1 MDKINILNFDT
12 IDSTSIYAKNNA
24 NTLPLPTL
32 ITANAQ
38 TAGRGRRGNSF
49 YSPEDTG
56 LYMTLLFEAPD
67 NCELLTPKAAVAV
80 CRTLEKYGI
89 NPKIKWVND
98 LFHNSK
104 KVCGILAECFA
115 SEGKTLISVGI
126 GINLRTEKFPDDLP
140 MAGSINLDCDKA
152 KLAQEIAQH
161 LLGDLSAENIIS
173 EYKKRLF
180 VLGREI
186 TYVKNGIS
194 CSAYAVDIN
203 DKCNLIVKHGN
214 GNYETLSSG
223 EISIK
228 I

>member
-1 MDKINILNFDT
+1 MEEINILNFDT

-24 NTLPLPTL
+24 NALPLPTL

-49 YSPEDTG
+49 YSPENTG

-67 NCELLTPKAAVAV
+67 SCELLTPKAAVAV

-104 KVCGILAECFA
+104 KVCGILAERFIF
-115 SEGKTLISVGI
+115 EGKAFVSVGI
-126 GINLRTEKFPDDLP
+126 GINLNTEKFPDSLP
-140 MAGSINLDCDKA
+140 MAGSINLNCNKEM
-152 KLAQEIAQH
+152 LAVEIAKRY
-161 LLGDLSAENIIS
+161 LEDMPPEFIIS

-180 VLGREI
+180 VLGQKI
-186 TYVKNGIS
+186 TFIKNGTEY
-194 CSAYAVDIN
+194 SAHAIDIN
-203 DKCNLIVKHGN
+203 EKCNLIVKHADGKT
-214 GNYETLSSG
+214 ETLSSG